1 MMRDSDDP
9 DFGTAWESARQ
20 AGFDMDLLEEN
31 LRLTPG
37 ERLRRHENAV
47 VTAQRLRQAML
58 VRDDAATSDH
68 KTSR

>member
-1 MMRDSDDP
+1 MTRDFEDP
-9 DFGTAWESARQ
+9 GFGPAWETARQ

-31 LRLTPG
+31 MRLTPG
-37 ERLRRHENAV
+37 ERLQRHENAV

-58 VRDDAATSDH
+58 VRDDAATADR